1 MRCTSFCTAGQIDL
15 TRLNIELNFSSKPH
29 FFKDVLHQEILK
41 ERSHSGDVFYFS
53 YGAVVMWG
61 LEEAEEKQ
69 ILEHI
74 KKFEKE
80 TLAKPERDDFT
91 FTYGDT
97 MKIEEDEIFLESK
110 NYQQKLA
117 ISYAIAQSVK
127 LASFEES
134 VNSVIEQSANLP
146 QNLAKDGK
154 VSHSR
159 KDIFKRMGELF
170 LQRTRINL
178 SSSVLDVPEFF
189 WENPEL
195 EPIYRKTAHYLD
207 LSKRVDGMNKKLTV
221 IHDFLEIL
229 SSELN
234 HQHSSRLE
242 ITIIALIGIEI
253 LIEVFNMFVRRV

>member
-1 MRCTSFCTAGQIDL
+1 MRCTSFCTANQIDL

-29 FFKDVLHQEILK
+29 LFKDVIHQEILK

-61 LEEAEEKQ
+61 LEETEEKQ
-69 ILEHI
+69 VLEVL
-74 KKFEKE
+74 KRFEKDPF
-80 TLAKPERDDFT
+80 AKIERDDFT
-91 FTYGDT
+91 FTYGDS
-97 MKIEEDEIFLESK
+97 MKIEEDEISLEGK
-110 NYQQKLA
+110 NFMQKLA

-127 LASFEES
+127 LAVFEEG
-134 VNSVIEQSANLP
+134 VNATVEKSSHLPEQ
-146 QNLAKDGK
+146 LALAGK
-154 VSHSR
+154 VPFSR

-170 LQRTRINL
+170 IERTRVNL
-178 SSSVLDVPEFF
+178 NSNVLDVPEFF

-195 EPIYRKTAHYLD
+195 EPVYRKTASYLD
-207 LSKRVDGMNKKLTV
+207 VTKRIDAMNKKLTV

-242 ITIIALIGIEI
+242 LTIIVLIV
-253 LIEVFNMFVRRV
+253 IEVLLMLFWSK